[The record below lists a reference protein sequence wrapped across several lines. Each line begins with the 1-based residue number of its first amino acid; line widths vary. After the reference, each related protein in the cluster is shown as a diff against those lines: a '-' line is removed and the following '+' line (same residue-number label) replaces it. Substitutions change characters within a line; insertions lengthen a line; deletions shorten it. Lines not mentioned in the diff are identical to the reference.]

1 VVRSI
6 QSPRED
12 RVQPVAKPTHASV
25 MGSTS
30 PLPAPRRG
38 ESIAQPAFKGG
49 MGRNERATGWNC
61 PTCLRLRSG
70 DRCCGYRRYT
80 RVLVSIRRNS
90 RDGK

>member
-12 RVQPVAKPTHASV
+12 RVRAAGTQTHAAV
-25 MGSTS
+25 MGATG
-30 PLPAPRRG
+30 LNPASRKG
-38 ESIAQPAFKGG
+38 ESIAQLPSSIG
-49 MGRNERATGWNC
+49 MGRNGSATAWNC
-61 PTCLRLRSG
+61 PNCTRLRSG